1 MLGITSLAL
10 LDAVGLSLGLY
21 IALVLRSVVFGDP
34 VLWSLLWRTES
45 EEWLPFLIP
54 ITLLVFWQ
62 AGLYATRERRAGLG
76 RVASSLLLVAL
87 IVLAF
92 GYGTGYDF
100 NTTGLIPTALV
111 VCAITIGL
119 LRAAYDSLTLELQRL
134 LHARKRALLLGT
146 GESLATLR
154 RMLSGKRAGIAYEFV
169 DVLPPERDAE
179 LFERIAADTPRRG
192 DPQRGRFR
200 RGCRAGDRRDGAPRG
215 REGAD
220 RAEDDRPAAP
230 ARRVRPRP
238 GNAALRAAAARARR
252 HGLGREEG
260 VRPRR
265 QRCRRPGRAA
275 ALAADRAGD
284 QARLA
289 RARALPRP
297 ADRRRRARV
306 RDAQVPDDGAGS
318 GRAPGRARGPERGGG
333 CALQDSRGPAR

>member
-1 MLGITSLAL
+1 M
-10 LDAVGLSLGLY
+10 
-21 IALVLRSVVFGDP
+21 
-34 VLWSLLWRTES
+34 
-45 EEWLPFLIP
+45 
-54 ITLLVFWQ
+54 
-62 AGLYATRERRAGLG
+62 
-76 RVASSLLLVAL
+76 
-87 IVLAF
+87 
-92 GYGTGYDF
+92 
-100 NTTGLIPTALV
+100 
-111 VCAITIGL
+111 GL

-200 RGCRAGDRRDGAPRG
+200 RGRRAGDRRDGAPRG

-230 ARRVRPRP
+230 ARRVRSRP
-238 GNAALRAAAARARR
+238 GDAALRAAAARARR
-252 HGLGREEG
+252 NGLGREEG

-265 QRCRRPGRAA
+265 QRCRRRGRAA
-275 ALAADRAGD
+275 GLAADRARD

-289 RARALPRP
+289 RPRALPRP

-318 GRAPGRARGPERGGG
+318 GGAPGRARGAERGAG
-333 CALQDSRGPAR
+333 CALQDSRRPPR